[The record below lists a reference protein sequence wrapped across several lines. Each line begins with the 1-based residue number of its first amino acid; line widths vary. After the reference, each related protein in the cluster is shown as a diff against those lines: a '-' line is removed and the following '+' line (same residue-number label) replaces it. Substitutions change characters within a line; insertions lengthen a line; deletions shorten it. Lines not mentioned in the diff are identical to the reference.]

1 MRPIYGLVLMVFVQF
16 SCKNEVLNA
25 FEEANQSLLDSI
37 AIYDTLNSHLFE
49 QLDPN
54 ELRMRKA
61 EGEFSALV
69 YYGFKKQNQSIDRVI
84 QLISEKAV
92 NRNDRTVST
101 RYLVKAGKAEE
112 IRTETNN
119 LLSYVEVGS
128 PYHYDLPEAAKQLIW
143 SINDYK
149 KSDNET
155 WAESKFLNMPMIASK
170 SLLNRFKLNN
180 SKASALILLDLK
192 QEIIY
197 NENNNSIIDNE
208 SE

>member
-1 MRPIYGLVLMVFVQF
+1 MKSIYGLVLIVLVQF

-54 ELRMRKA
+54 ALKMRKA

-69 YYGFKKQNQSIDRVI
+69 YYGFKKQNQAIDRVI

-112 IRTETNN
+112 IRAETND
-119 LLSYVEVGS
+119 LLLYAESES
-128 PYHYDLPEAAKQLIW
+128 PHDYDLPEAAKQLIW
-143 SINDYK
+143 SINDYE

-155 WAESKFLNMPMIASK
+155 WAESQFLNMPMIASK

-180 SKASALILLDLK
+180 CKASALILLDLK
-192 QEIIY
+192 QKIIY
-197 NENNNSIIDNE
+197 DKNNNSVIDNE